1 VVKKTKMIDGF
12 IALLNAIV
20 SAIERLLGIVNS
32 GRKLLFLTCI
42 VSMVASIYLM
52 WQVAS
57 SQELIAQLVAPRI
70 VRARGWCY
78 EQQVRYD
85 RRIVAIQFPVNPE
98 LIKLGVSQNLA
109 AVVFQRRV
117 TDAEFDS
124 LCNGLINE
132 IYGYPGKLNLLRS
145 NPAIGK
151 VLEKYNSTLD
161 HPIASPAPF
170 DKLQNPKPK

>member
-1 VVKKTKMIDGF
+1 MIEGL

-20 SAIERLLGIVNS
+20 SAIERLLSVVNS

-42 VSMVASIYLM
+42 VSIVVSIYLM
-52 WQVAS
+52 WQVAN
-57 SQELIAQLVAPRI
+57 SQELIAQLVSPRI
-70 VRARGWCY
+70 IRARGWCY

-109 AVVFQRRV
+109 AVVFQRRI
-117 TDAEFDS
+117 TDVEFDS

-151 VLEKYNSTLD
+151 ELQEYHNNLNN
-161 HPIASPAPF
+161 PIAQPVPF
-170 DKLQNPKPK
+170 DKPKITNQK